1 MNDKMVAILIS
12 NPISDIKNNKIVIV
26 PNVNNT
32 IQIMYPLL
40 KLLLNNSWE
49 VLCIALGE
57 ASKVVIVVLNIVVK
71 AAIAINM
78 YENSP
83 KFLVY
88 NLISWEAK
96 TPPLLEKVSPDLYI
110 TKAPKR
116 TKQIPKKSVLI

>member
-57 ASKVVIVVLNIVVK
+57 ASRVVKLVLNMVVN
-71 AAIAINM
+71 AAIPIKRYAQL
-78 YENSP
+78 P
-83 KFLVY
+83 KLLVY
-88 NLISWEAK
+88 ILNNWLEKIEAE
-96 TPPLLEKVSPDLYI
+96 LLKVSPLLNMI
-110 TKAPKR
+110 NAPR
-116 TKQIPKKSVLI
+116 LTNPIPKNIVLM